1 MRYYLTEIIA
11 FILRNCLQQHYPLTR
26 GRVPKKGCLYFGI
39 LPNDSFYDPF
49 SDILGASWALGAWEH
64 LEDIFGISW
73 GYLGISLGYLGNIF
87 GILGGLTF
95 NGEILKVKNLTGAPS
110 NPIPLVKRSSE
121 QFLFLKL
128 GIWKALM

>member
-87 GILGGLTF
+87 GISWGYLGFLLSEHTSGVSLDIF
-95 NGEILKVKNLTGAPS
+95 CYHSVK
-110 NPIPLVKRSSE
+110 
-121 QFLFLKL
+121 
-128 GIWKALM
+128 